1 MKHSPVVSLINRRT
15 LLRQWSAG
23 AIGLMFVSGKLPSA
37 IAAEESRLLVHSKA
51 PMNAEPP
58 LPDLV
63 RSWVTPVESFFIR
76 SHGNT
81 PEINADSFR
90 LSVEGLVETPL
101 RLSQAELS
109 RFEQHAVTATLTCAG
124 NRRTEHSRFKPIKG
138 VQWREGAIGNAKWR
152 GVKLSDVLK
161 KAGVREAAKHVWF
174 EGLDSVEDGGK
185 TFAFGGSIPLE
196 KALLDR
202 DVVPGALL
210 ATTMND
216 KPLTAD
222 HGFPVRMVV
231 PGYIGARSVKWLSKI
246 VVSDR
251 PSPNHFVADVYK
263 LVDEGTLLEVAENAP
278 IYRMPLNSAICTP
291 TAGAALKP
299 GRVEIAGYALP
310 PGVPGVAI
318 RKVEVSAD
326 QGRSWVDAKLTS
338 PASEFCW
345 QLWSAD
351 VAVNSATKELIL
363 RAIDSRGEVQPET
376 VRWNAK
382 GYLFNAWHHVP
393 LKVS

>member
-1 MKHSPVVSLINRRT
+1 MICVSARRDSV
-15 LLRQWSAG
+15 L
-23 AIGLMFVSGKLPSA
+23 
-37 IAAEESRLLVHSKA
+37 AADESRLLVHSKA
-51 PMNAEPP
+51 PMNAEPL

-81 PEINADSFR
+81 PEIKADSFR
-90 LSVEGLVETPL
+90 LSIEGLVESPL
-101 RLSQAELS
+101 SLSLSELG
-109 RFEQHAVTATLTCAG
+109 RFEQHGVTATLTCAG
-124 NRRTEHSRFKPIKG
+124 NRRSEHSRVKPVKG

-152 GVKLSDVLK
+152 GARLSDLLK
-161 KAGVREAAKHVWF
+161 KAGVRESAKHVWF
-174 EGLDSVEDGGK
+174 EGLDAVEDGGK

-202 DVVPGALL
+202 DTMPGALL

-216 KPLTAD
+216 QPLTAD

-231 PGYIGARSVKWLSKI
+231 PGYVGARSVKWLSKI

-263 LVDEGTLLEVAENAP
+263 LIDEGTLLEVAENGP

-299 GRVEIAGYALP
+299 GRIEVAGYALP
-310 PGVPGVAI
+310 PGVPGVSI

-326 QGRSWVDAKLTS
+326 SGRSWTEAKLNS
-338 PASEFCW
+338 AAADFCW
-345 QLWSAD
+345 QLWSAE
-351 VAVNSATKELIL
+351 VAVNSATKELIV
-363 RAIDSRGEVQPET
+363 RAIDSRGEIQPET

-382 GYLFNAWHHVP
+382 GYLFNAWHHVA
-393 LKVS
+393 VN